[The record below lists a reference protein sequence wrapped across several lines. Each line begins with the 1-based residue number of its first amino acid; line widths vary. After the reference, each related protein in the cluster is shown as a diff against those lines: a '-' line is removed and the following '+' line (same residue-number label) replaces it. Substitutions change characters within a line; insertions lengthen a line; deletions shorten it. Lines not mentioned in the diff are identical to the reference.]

1 MSTIVLTP
9 ARMRA
14 SMFRR
19 SLREHPG
26 PAVAGLC
33 GLLAAGW
40 LIRYG
45 WYGDQHTLSIM
56 AGTWVLGWIVLP
68 LMLGGGRGRVR
79 PSHLRLEPVGTLPA
93 SCNARPTA
101 DGAITPASASRSTSA
116 VRTGRSTGCDDE
128 PGSFNGTG

>member
-1 MSTIVLTP
+1 MSVVGTP

-26 PAVAGLC
+26 PVVAAIV
-33 GLLAAGW
+33 GLLTAAW

-45 WYGDQHTLSIM
+45 VYGDRHTLSIL

-79 PSHLRLEPVGTLPA
+79 PSHLRLEPVGSVAAAAGLLL
-93 SCNARPTA
+93 
-101 DGAITPASASRSTSA
+101 ASAVGIGPLVSLVALTA
-116 VRTGRSTGCDDE
+116 L
-128 PGSFNGTG
+128 